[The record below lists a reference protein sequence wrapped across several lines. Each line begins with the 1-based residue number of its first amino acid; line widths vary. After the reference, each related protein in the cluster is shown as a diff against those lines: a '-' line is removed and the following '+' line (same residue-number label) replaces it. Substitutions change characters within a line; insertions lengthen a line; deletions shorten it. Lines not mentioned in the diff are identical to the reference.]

1 MSDEFQFAGIDYNS
15 RQIPLTLTPLLYRGG
30 GGCDMRK
37 FWGKLE
43 EREFCSQAVQ
53 RFSLVVTLFRVLS
66 NIISMG
72 GSFATLKLQVNCL
85 RSFYDFA
92 DSRYLEPT
100 MKNVVGVYQ
109 SWVRELYKRSVA
121 SGQKDISEAD
131 YGRASG
137 LASLL
142 GEATGLGRDSF
153 VKTSKL
159 RAPRKSTKA
168 LGAKV
173 DRQDLEKT
181 KNFVDVLID
190 IIRSLSSKA
199 CFSKLPLSIK
209 LRNGVETDH
218 YAALNQHAAS
228 MPPTAPQLHDIS
240 TAVRYPLFNLR
251 VEAEMML
258 FISQTSMNLGDTAK
272 LKMQNFRYKSDGAFT
287 QVYGYK
293 GRKKGEVLFTI
304 YKEYKPFFT
313 DYLKFRECI
322 GLDEHTELIFGKVCQ
337 PGHVLSKNPN
347 PRSLL
352 GFLKRMGLSHV
363 PASEFRR
370 TRQNWLARKMGDPQ
384 VAAEMGQ
391 HDLQTYAK
399 SYSRPHHQT
408 AALEFTRFYKSL
420 DVSRTASLD
429 GACDGDEPQL
439 IKTAHKTLDKPD
451 CFNPALC
458 VYCLNYKG
466 IRSYDYI
473 WSLIT
478 YAKLKR
484 YEEFCNKCSIGETND
499 IVSRIEDIAKQFKA
513 ENKTCFGWSVKAEK
527 QVAFGNHHPR
537 WAGFFDI
544 IGLRLV

>member
-1 MSDEFQFAGIDYNS
+1 MSDEFQFTGIDYNAK
-15 RQIPLTLTPLLYRGG
+15 QIPLTLTPLLYHGG
-30 GGCDMRK
+30 GGCDMRE

-43 EREFCSQAVQ
+43 RRELGSEAVR
-53 RFSLVVTLFRVLS
+53 RFSLVVLLFRVLS
-66 NIISMG
+66 NIISVG
-72 GSFATLKLQVNCL
+72 GSVANLRSRVDCL
-85 RSFYDFA
+85 RSFYHFA
-92 DSRYLEPT
+92 DSRDSEPT
-100 MKNVVGVYQ
+100 IKNVVRIYQ

-121 SGQKDISEAD
+121 SGQQEISDAD

-153 VKTSKL
+153 VKPSKL

-168 LGAKV
+168 LGAKI
-173 DRQDLEKT
+173 DRQDLEQA
-181 KNFVDVLID
+181 KNFIDVLVD
-190 IIRSLSSKA
+190 IIRSLSSES
-199 CFSKLPLSIK
+199 CLTKLPVTIK

-218 YAALNQHAAS
+218 YAALNQHAANMS
-228 MPPTAPQLHDIS
+228 STAPQLHDTS
-240 TAVRYPLFNLR
+240 AAVRYPLFNLR

-287 QVYGYK
+287 QVYSYK

-304 YKEYKPFFT
+304 YKEYKPFFV
-313 DYLKFRECI
+313 DYLKFRECV
-322 GLDEHTELIFGKVCQ
+322 GLDEHTGLIFGKVCQ

-352 GFLKRMGLSHV
+352 GFLRRMGLSHV

-370 TRQNWLARKMGDPQ
+370 TRQNWLARKMGDPE

-408 AALEFTRFYKSL
+408 AALEFTRYYKSL
-420 DVSRTASLD
+420 DASRTASLD
-429 GACDGDEPQL
+429 GACNGDEPQL
-439 IKTAHKTLDKPD
+439 IELAPKSLGKPD
-451 CFNPALC
+451 CVNPALC
-458 VYCLNYKG
+458 VYCVNYKG
-466 IRSYDYI
+466 VRSYDYI
-473 WSLIT
+473 WSLLT

-484 YEEFCNKCSIGETND
+484 YEELCNKCSQGETND
-499 IVSRIEDIAKQFKA
+499 IAERVENIANQFKA
-513 ENKTCFGWSVKAEK
+513 ENKTCLAWSVKAEN
-527 QVAFGNHHPR
+527 QVALGNHHPR

-544 IGLRLV
+544 IMLRWV